1 MTDNCRQCGHPLEIL
16 RRPLRRLRWTRY
28 WWRGLASLVSQPLRV
43 CTKCGAIYTHL
54 GALVAAGAAET
65 NAEMRIRG
73 FKDDMIHLRD
83 GFATVVLAGEVGAV
97 WTLMSAGSYDPRLT
111 VLMGAI
117 GGLAL
122 VPFIYF
128 ARKASRA
135 KRELKELKAA
145 RITGMKT
152 E

>member
-1 MTDNCRQCGHPLEIL
+1 
-16 RRPLRRLRWTRY
+16 
-28 WWRGLASLVSQPLRV
+28 
-43 CTKCGAIYTHL
+43 
-54 GALVAAGAAET
+54 
-65 NAEMRIRG
+65 MRIRG
-73 FKDDMIHLRD
+73 FKDDMVHLRD
-83 GFATVVLAGEVGAV
+83 GFATVVLAGEVGAI

-122 VPFIYF
+122 VPFVFF

-135 KRELKELKAA
+135 KRALKRLKAA